1 MSCHLYIP
9 FSGMNI
15 DIGGKKKKK
24 ETSISFKENIDLKLN
39 IIAEYRS

>member
-15 DIGGKKKKK
+15 DIGGKKKK
-24 ETSISFKENIDLKLN
+24 ETSISSKENIDLKLN